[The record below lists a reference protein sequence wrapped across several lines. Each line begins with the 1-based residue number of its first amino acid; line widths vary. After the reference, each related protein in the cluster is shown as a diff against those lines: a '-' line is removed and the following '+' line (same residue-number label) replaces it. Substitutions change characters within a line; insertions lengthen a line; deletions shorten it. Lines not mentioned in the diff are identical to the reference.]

1 MLEVNIFKRVVC
13 ETSACLIK
21 STIIKLTLNLLSSC
35 AAKVKVM
42 RNIKLLTTTKQESF
56 HSSYSHRLHD
66 QTKLSARHQEKR
78 LCVGAMFITNA
89 SAWQP
94 KKHPNLTV
102 SRRINPLYQLLVIKM
117 ATLIISVPENVH
129 PTLIKLDFV
138 SEQLLRW
145 TNFQNWNNFQ
155 VL

>member
-1 MLEVNIFKRVVC
+1 VLEVNIFKRVIC

-78 LCVGAMFITNA
+78 LCVGAMFIIRE
-89 SAWQP
+89 WQP

-117 ATLIISVPENVH
+117 ATFNHLCSRKCSP
-129 PTLIKLDFV
+129 DAD
-138 SEQLLRW
+138 
-145 TNFQNWNNFQ
+145 
-155 VL
+155 